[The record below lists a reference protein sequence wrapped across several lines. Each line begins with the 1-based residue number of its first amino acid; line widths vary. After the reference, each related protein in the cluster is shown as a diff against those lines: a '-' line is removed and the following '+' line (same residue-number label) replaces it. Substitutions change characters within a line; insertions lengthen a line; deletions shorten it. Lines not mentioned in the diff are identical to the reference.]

1 MRQKKG
7 KRKAK
12 YPRLRPGEDQLSFV
26 PEEHPPGSGQT
37 PQVEGGTAAT
47 STPARSP
54 TRTPGAKKEP
64 GDGRKGKKKRSSKK
78 VHLAPLPDKYEPLEE
93 GGGERES
100 KGEKKSRRKQKAKKY
115 ARNVGKA
122 LQAGCRF
129 LLIGFQGMA
138 NAYTAP
144 WGVPNVVVSSPR

>member
-1 MRQKKG
+1 MRQKG
-7 KRKAK
+7 KRKVK
-12 YPRLRPGEDQLSFV
+12 YPRLRPGEDQVSFL

-37 PQVEGGTAAT
+37 LQVEAGEAT
-47 STPARSP
+47 PTPALSP
-54 TRTPGAKKEP
+54 ARTPGAKKES
-64 GDGRKGKKKRSSKK
+64 GEGRKGKKKRCSKK

-93 GGGERES
+93 GGGEREK
-100 KGEKKSRRKQKAKKY
+100 KGEKSRRKQKAKKY

-138 NAYTAP
+138 NAYTVP